1 MRMSRF
7 DECLKFVLGRE
18 GGTSNDPNDAGKLT
32 SRGITQA
39 TCAKAHARGLV
50 GTGDPTKLT
59 NEEVRA
65 IYREFYWRAAGCGH
79 LPEPLDLVVFDEAV
93 NCGVGQAVRDLQ
105 DAMNRLLASKIAV
118 DGGFGPQTLA
128 ALELLMQF
136 QAEVSRVSPT
146 PYVPPPPVAPGFLV
160 NALVDGVLGNRVA
173 LYDAITD
180 GVAATAE
187 KRAQEV
193 KNRTFLRGWIRR
205 TVALGDAAG
214 T

>member
-136 QAEVSRVSPT
+136 QAEVSRVSP
-146 PYVPPPPVAPGFLV
+146 VAPGFLV